1 MFKIGSQVVATGRIV
16 FNEHHSEA
24 EHDSLVN
31 LPEYIKKSGFIE
43 ASRFATHPEFRGGN
57 LFPSLIQQ
65 IMKVA
70 LENNISWV
78 VSNCEDSLVNIYLR
92 FGLKLQNESFYTSF
106 MGEKRLNLF
115 FSNVRHLFLCKGV
128 SLLYWSI
135 TYHDIYKKFK
145 KDSIYLTP
153 YQKIRMKIISAAA
166 GVCYLY
172 FENRILTKKM
182 SKRKKRCIVK
192 SQKRGELSHEQ
203 SKTAV

>member
-1 MFKIGSQVVATGRIV
+1 MLKIGSQVVAVGRLV
-16 FNEHHSEA
+16 FNEHYTEA
-24 EHDSLVN
+24 EHASLVD
-31 LPEYIKKSGFIE
+31 LPEYIKKSSFIE

-92 FGLKLQNESFYTSF
+92 FGVRPRKESFYTSF
-106 MGEKRLNLF
+106 MEEKRLNLLI
-115 FSNVRHLFLCKGV
+115 SNVRHLFLCKGV

-135 TYHDIYKKFK
+135 TYRDIYKKFK

-166 GVCYLY
+166 DVSYLY
-172 FENRILTKKM
+172 FENRILAKKM
-182 SKRKKRCIVK
+182 SKRKKILLITK
-192 SQKRGELSHEQ
+192 TGELSHEQ